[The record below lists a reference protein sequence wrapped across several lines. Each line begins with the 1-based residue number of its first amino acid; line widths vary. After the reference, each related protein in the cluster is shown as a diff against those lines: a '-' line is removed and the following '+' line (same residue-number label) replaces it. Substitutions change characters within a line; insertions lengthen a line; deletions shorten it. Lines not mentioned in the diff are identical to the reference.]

1 MNLKIHSNHHVVG
14 AAEGLALTVRVW
26 QVGQWIAPTYQYALS
41 RSFCFG
47 YHLNSNLFS
56 QSKSFGDVTS

>member
-1 MNLKIHSNHHVVG
+1 LPI
-14 AAEGLALTVRVW
+14 TVRVW
-26 QVGQWIAPTYQYALS
+26 QVGQWIALSYQVALS

-56 QSKSFGDVTS
+56 QSKSFGGVTS